1 MSKDSIN
8 WPEADK
14 KRQPALG
21 SRPFTILDAMVLI
34 ASSALGFMTMRLYA
48 VALLQFELISHP
60 TFPRLWLTA
69 YRYLVVLLPL
79 PFAWSFAGF
88 VLCASR
94 SSFPVEATDPTAGL
108 RRLRSGVRGQCDP
121 SHRLPDGLAAGR
133 L

>member
-1 MSKDSIN
+1 MSADVTKR
-8 WPEADK
+8 PESDK
-14 KRQPALG
+14 KRQRALG

-34 ASSALGFMTMRLYA
+34 ASTALGFMTMRLYA

-79 PFAWSFAGF
+79 PLAWSFAGF
-88 VLCASR
+88 ALATSP

-108 RRLRSGVRGQCDP
+108 RRLRSGVRGQCDS
-121 SHRLPDGLAAGR
+121 SHRLPDGLPAGR